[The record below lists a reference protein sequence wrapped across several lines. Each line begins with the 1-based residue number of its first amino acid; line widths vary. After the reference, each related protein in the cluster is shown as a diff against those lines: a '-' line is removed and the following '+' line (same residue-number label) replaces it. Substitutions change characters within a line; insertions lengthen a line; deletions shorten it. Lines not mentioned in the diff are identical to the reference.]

1 MNKHEFYNKV
11 TEGIKEKLGE
21 DFSVDVREVM
31 KVNITLDGLTILHKS
46 ENISPT
52 IYLKMLDLNSNV
64 LSDFANDEVVYISE
78 HQKIMGLDAGIL
90 FWANDEQMN
99 YIREFEEKN
108 GVLVYHAI
116 LTPFIYGKCLSLL
129 YVSKYEE
136 EWELEKFAL
145 RNGRIPSYVYNL
157 SKSSLFGSSL
167 Y

>member
-1 MNKHEFYNKV
+1 MNKENKMKQ
-11 TEGIKEKLGE
+11 EAIK
-21 DFSVDVREVM
+21 R
-31 KVNITLDGLTILHKS
+31 
-46 ENISPT
+46 
-52 IYLKMLDLNSNV
+52 LKMLDLNSNV

-136 EWELEKFAL
+136 EWELEKSAL

-157 SKSSLFGSSL
+157 SNPNYSEAGMISIKKAAGGLIRTA
-167 Y
+167 